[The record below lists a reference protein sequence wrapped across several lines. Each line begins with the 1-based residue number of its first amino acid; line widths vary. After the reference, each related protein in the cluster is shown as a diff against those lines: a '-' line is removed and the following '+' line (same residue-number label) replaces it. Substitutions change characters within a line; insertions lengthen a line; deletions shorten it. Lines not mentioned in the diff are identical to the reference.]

1 MGSIKK
7 NLITTTTTTTTKQNK
22 THAYFPIYS
31 LSLIFKVTARAACLL
46 TYLVLTLVLFTE
58 RYASVNS
65 SCAQPPPPPP
75 PGLLRG
81 ISPSFQ
87 SRGGAFANFA
97 LLGGRAFDIPGAIP
111 SSWHARRFLSAYNY
125 TEDITRKNADWFICQ
140 GQGLVKACSQF
151 YVRIFYGLSSQNY
164 TTRNRELLTWINVF
178 WLVNQ
183 ISVDIFWRTS
193 FHIYKTIHNIKLY
206 DALLILMSI
215 ILY

>member
-1 MGSIKK
+1 M
-7 NLITTTTTTTTKQNK
+7 
-22 THAYFPIYS
+22 
-31 LSLIFKVTARAACLL
+31 L
-46 TYLVLTLVLFTE
+46 TYLLSAYFSTFYRTLCISQFQL
-58 RYASVNS
+58 RPA
-65 SCAQPPPPPP
+65 PPPPLP
-75 PGLLRG
+75 PGLLQG

-97 LLGGRAFDIPGAIP
+97 LLGAGHLTSPGLFPALDT
-111 SSWHARRFLSAYNY
+111 HAVSCQH
-125 TEDITRKNADWFICQ
+125 ITTQRILLEKNADWFICQ

-193 FHIYKTIHNIKLY
+193 FHIYKTIHNIKRY

>member
-7 NLITTTTTTTTKQNK
+7 NLITTTTTKQNK

-65 SCAQPPPPPP
+65 SCAQP
-75 PGLLRG
+75 LRG

-206 DALLILMSI
+206 DALLILMST

>member
-1 MGSIKK
+1 M
-7 NLITTTTTTTTKQNK
+7 
-22 THAYFPIYS
+22 
-31 LSLIFKVTARAACLL
+31 L
-46 TYLVLTLVLFTE
+46 TYLLSAYFSTLYRTLCISQFQL
-58 RYASVNS
+58 RPA
-65 SCAQPPPPPP
+65 PPP
-75 PGLLRG
+75 PGYC
-81 ISPSFQ
+81 
-87 SRGGAFANFA
+87 GALAHLF
-97 LLGGRAFDIPGAIP
+97 IPGVGHLQISRCSGAGHLTSPRLFPALDTHAI
-111 SSWHARRFLSAYNY
+111 SCQH
-125 TEDITRKNADWFICQ
+125 ITTQRILLEKNADWFICQ

>member
-7 NLITTTTTTTTKQNK
+7 NLITTTTTTTKQNK

-65 SCAQPPPPPP
+65 SCAQPPPRSPLGYCRALAHLFSPGVGHLQISRCSGAGHLTS
-75 PGLLRG
+75 PGLFPALDTHA
-81 ISPSFQ
+81 ISCQ
-87 SRGGAFANFA
+87 HITTQRI
-97 LLGGRAFDIPGAIP
+97 LL
-111 SSWHARRFLSAYNY
+111 
-125 TEDITRKNADWFICQ
+125 EKNADWFICQ

-164 TTRNRELLTWINVF
+164 TTRNRELLT
-178 WLVNQ
+178 
-183 ISVDIFWRTS
+183 
-193 FHIYKTIHNIKLY
+193 
-206 DALLILMSI
+206 
-215 ILY
+215 

>member
-7 NLITTTTTTTTKQNK
+7 NLITTTTTTTKQNK

-65 SCAQPPPPPP
+65 SCAQPPPPLSPLGYCRALAHLFSP
-75 PGLLRG
+75 GVGHLQISRCSGAGHLTSPGLF
-81 ISPSFQ
+81 P
-87 SRGGAFANFA
+87 A
-97 LLGGRAFDIPGAIP
+97 LDT
-111 SSWHARRFLSAYNY
+111 HAVSCQH
-125 TEDITRKNADWFICQ
+125 ITTQRILLEKNADWFICQ

-164 TTRNRELLTWINVF
+164 TTRNRELLT
-178 WLVNQ
+178 
-183 ISVDIFWRTS
+183 
-193 FHIYKTIHNIKLY
+193 
-206 DALLILMSI
+206 
-215 ILY
+215 

>member
-7 NLITTTTTTTTKQNK
+7 NLITTTTTTTKQNK

-31 LSLIFKVTARAACLL
+31 LSLIFKVTARTACLL

-65 SCAQPPPPPP
+65 SCAQP
-75 PGLLRG
+75 LRG

>member
-7 NLITTTTTTTTKQNK
+7 NLITTTTTTTKQNK

-46 TYLVLTLVLFTE
+46 TYLLSAYFSTFYRTLCISQFQL
-58 RYASVNS
+58 RPA
-65 SCAQPPPPPP
+65 PPPPFP
-75 PGLLRG
+75 PGLLQG

-125 TEDITRKNADWFICQ
+125 TEDITRKKRR
-140 GQGLVKACSQF
+140 LVHLSRTGACKGMFS
-151 YVRIFYGLSSQNY
+151 ILC
-164 TTRNRELLTWINVF
+164 THLLWLIKPELHNEESGAID
-178 WLVNQ
+178 VNQ
-183 ISVDIFWRTS
+183 RFLVGESNFGWY
-193 FHIYKTIHNIKLY
+193 FLKNILSY
-206 DALLILMSI
+206 L
-215 ILY
+215 

>member
-7 NLITTTTTTTTKQNK
+7 NLITTTTTTTKQSK

-65 SCAQPPPPPP
+65 SCAQPRPLPH
-75 PGLLRG
+75 GLLRG
-81 ISPSFQ
+81 ISPSF
-87 SRGGAFANFA
+87 
-97 LLGGRAFDIPGAIP
+97 I
-111 SSWHARRFLSAYNY
+111 LSAYNY

-164 TTRNRELLTWINVF
+164 TTRNRELLT
-178 WLVNQ
+178 
-183 ISVDIFWRTS
+183 
-193 FHIYKTIHNIKLY
+193 
-206 DALLILMSI
+206 
-215 ILY
+215 

>member
-1 MGSIKK
+1 M
-7 NLITTTTTTTTKQNK
+7 
-22 THAYFPIYS
+22 
-31 LSLIFKVTARAACLL
+31 L
-46 TYLVLTLVLFTE
+46 TYLLSAYFSTFYRTLCISQFP
-58 RYASVNS
+58 RRPA
-65 SCAQPPPPPP
+65 PPPPPLLGYCGALAHLFS
-75 PGLLRG
+75 PGVG
-81 ISPSFQ
+81 HFS
-87 SRGGAFANFA
+87 NFA

-193 FHIYKTIHNIKLY
+193 FHIYKTIHNIKIY

>member
-7 NLITTTTTTTTKQNK
+7 NLITTTTTTTKQNK

-31 LSLIFKVTARAACLL
+31 LSLIFKVNARAACLL

-65 SCAQPPPPPP
+65 SCAQPPPPPPP

>member
-1 MGSIKK
+1 MKCGVNKK
-7 NLITTTTTTTTKQNK
+7 KLDN
-22 THAYFPIYS
+22 YFPVYS
-31 LSLIFKVTARAACLL
+31 LSLYIFKVTARAVCLL
-46 TYLVLTLVLFTE
+46 TYLVLTLVLFKE
-58 RYASVNS
+58 RY
-65 SCAQPPPPPP
+65 
-75 PGLLRG
+75 
-81 ISPSFQ
+81 
-87 SRGGAFANFA
+87 
-97 LLGGRAFDIPGAIP
+97 AFDIPGAIP
-111 SSWHARRFLSAYNY
+111 SSRHARRFLSAYNY

-164 TTRNRELLTWINVF
+164 TTRNREPLTWINVF

>member
-7 NLITTTTTTTTKQNK
+7 NLITTTTTTTKQNK

-65 SCAQPPPPPP
+65 SCAQPSPPLPQ
-75 PGLLRG
+75 GLLRG
-81 ISPSFQ
+81 ISPSF
-87 SRGGAFANFA
+87 
-97 LLGGRAFDIPGAIP
+97 I
-111 SSWHARRFLSAYNY
+111 LSAYNY

-164 TTRNRELLTWINVF
+164 TTRNRELLT
-178 WLVNQ
+178 
-183 ISVDIFWRTS
+183 
-193 FHIYKTIHNIKLY
+193 
-206 DALLILMSI
+206 
-215 ILY
+215 

>member
-1 MGSIKK
+1 MKCGVNKK

-65 SCAQPPPPPP
+65 SCAQPPPPSPLGYCRALAHLFSP
-75 PGLLRG
+75 GVGHLQISRCSGAGHLTSPGLF
-81 ISPSFQ
+81 P
-87 SRGGAFANFA
+87 A
-97 LLGGRAFDIPGAIP
+97 LDT
-111 SSWHARRFLSAYNY
+111 HAVSCQHIATQRILL
-125 TEDITRKNADWFICQ
+125 EKNADWFIRQ

-164 TTRNRELLTWINVF
+164 TTRNRELLT
-178 WLVNQ
+178 
-183 ISVDIFWRTS
+183 
-193 FHIYKTIHNIKLY
+193 
-206 DALLILMSI
+206 
-215 ILY
+215 

>member
-65 SCAQPPPPPP
+65 SCAQPPPPSPLGYCRALAHLFSP
-75 PGLLRG
+75 GVGHLQISRCSGAGHLTSPGLF
-81 ISPSFQ
+81 P
-87 SRGGAFANFA
+87 A
-97 LLGGRAFDIPGAIP
+97 LDT
-111 SSWHARRFLSAYNY
+111 HAVSCQHIATQRILL
-125 TEDITRKNADWFICQ
+125 EKNADWFIRQ

-164 TTRNRELLTWINVF
+164 TTRNRELLT
-178 WLVNQ
+178 
-183 ISVDIFWRTS
+183 
-193 FHIYKTIHNIKLY
+193 
-206 DALLILMSI
+206 
-215 ILY
+215 